1 MCFSSVHST
10 ILPILEETFANS
22 YMKQNWEKNPD
33 MKDIQGKFQPNFP
46 NFENGKISKIPFLM
60 INKFQWVTKHMEF
73 FFGNSHIQY
82 TATHGWSQLC
92 LYHKIGS
99 EKHC

>member
-22 YMKQNWEKNPD
+22 YMKQNWEKSPD

-46 NFENGKISKIPFLM
+46 NFENGKILKSLF
-60 INKFQWVTKHMEF
+60 
-73 FFGNSHIQY
+73 
-82 TATHGWSQLC
+82 
-92 LYHKIGS
+92 
-99 EKHC
+99 